1 MTKPDLRPAVPL
13 QPPEPAAV
21 ETLRAEPGFPAAAQA
36 AAASIAELYRGH
48 WLLNRLIS
56 DRGRFVLSLMI
67 LDLHF
72 GGGCGAADGGLT
84 TGRLKALATTHGV
97 CSPGRAGAVL
107 ASMRLFG
114 LVASAPSSDRRRHR
128 LVPTERLIAMHCER
142 LRRMFQA
149 MAAVV
154 PEGRR
159 AEALIV
165 RDDFL
170 AAHVHQMVGL
180 FLSGLRIVEAVPE
193 TEVFADRDAGMMIAF
208 AVLVAS
214 RPDDEGDGSGVAVAD
229 LARRFSVSRAH
240 VLSVLRDAE
249 QAGLVRRSSAGRTV
263 ATPALAAAVEEF
275 FATLFLLQVSCV
287 RAAEA
292 SLGLDAT

>member
-1 MTKPDLRPAVPL
+1 MTTLDLRPTVPL
-13 QPPEPAAV
+13 HPPDPAAV
-21 ETLRAEPGFPAAAQA
+21 EALRAAPGLPAAARSA
-36 AAASIAELYRGH
+36 AAAIAELYRGH

-72 GGGCGAADGGLT
+72 GGGRGAADGGLT
-84 TGRLKALATTHGV
+84 TGRLKALTTEHGV
-97 CSPGRAGAVL
+97 CSPGRAGAML

-114 LVASAPSSDRRRHR
+114 LLAAAPSSDRRQHR
-128 LVPTERLIAMHCER
+128 LVPTERLIGMHRER
-142 LRRMFQA
+142 LRRLFAA
-149 MAAVV
+149 MAAVL

-159 AEALIV
+159 AEALIA
-165 RDDFL
+165 REDFL

-180 FLSGLRIVEAVPE
+180 YLSGLRIVEAVPA
-193 TEVFADRDAGMMIAF
+193 TEVFAERDAGMMIAF

-214 RPDDEGDGSGVAVAD
+214 PPGEDGGAGVAVAD
-229 LARRFSVSRAH
+229 LARRFAVSRAH

-249 QAGLVRRSSAGRTV
+249 QAGLVRRTPGGGTT
-263 ATPALAAAVEEF
+263 ATPALVTAIEEF
-275 FATLFLLQVSCV
+275 FATLFLLQASCV

-292 SLGLDAT
+292 SLGLGEA